1 MVAWKEAYSGMS
13 LDLVSGFI
21 SLNIFTNKKEVTES
35 KFVPS
40 VHDSKVMTNRLE
52 DKYSNCEAFNRL
64 Q

>member
-1 MVAWKEAYSGMS
+1 MS